1 MLSSI
6 APAIKAVELVKQQ
19 RFNALNSL
27 VTDNADTA
35 RVKYPEGFNSCFL
48 SLEDFEDRYSNQEE
62 RKKTYTVKLPI
73 SKIYYKQG
81 QVRMVRPEYC
91 IENFLL
97 FNNTVDFCESE
108 NPVVFYDE
116 NADEFH
122 VVKKQHTTAQIAA
135 IANAT
140 GQDIEVMTRVV
151 AFNPSVSVQD
161 RSLEASKVFFK
172 EIKGINTTKDWE
184 ALPHEVAL
192 GESLSVDLVKLYESI
207 LNLTWQPINYPFPS
221 VKNPKYSITKVAQM
235 KKILSYAINDDEV
248 DSLRDIIQTICN
260 SVNWENEKPSREISV
275 YLIRAFYNFEKR
287 LHPLID
293 DAMGGIGFPFDIC
306 EHIENYFSI
315 FNMFS
320 YLGSTSSDKK
330 PWMHLI
336 KVAGHVNEYL
346 IRECGNP
353 FNGSFFHVKN
363 KQFLKAVDELANP
376 TSKRSVDIQEIK
388 AYMNLYIR

>member
-1 MLSSI
+1 MISSI

-122 VVKKQHTTAQIAA
+122 VVKKQHSFKKYTKLLCFFC
-135 IANAT
+135 NL
-140 GQDIEVMTRVV
+140 
-151 AFNPSVSVQD
+151 FNF
-161 RSLEASKVFFK
+161 L
-172 EIKGINTTKDWE
+172 
-184 ALPHEVAL
+184 L
-192 GESLSVDLVKLYESI
+192 
-207 LNLTWQPINYPFPS
+207 
-221 VKNPKYSITKVAQM
+221 
-235 KKILSYAINDDEV
+235 
-248 DSLRDIIQTICN
+248 
-260 SVNWENEKPSREISV
+260 
-275 YLIRAFYNFEKR
+275 
-287 LHPLID
+287 LHP
-293 DAMGGIGFPFDIC
+293 
-306 EHIENYFSI
+306 SI
-315 FNMFS
+315 QVCFL
-320 YLGSTSSDKK
+320 YL
-330 PWMHLI
+330 
-336 KVAGHVNEYL
+336 
-346 IRECGNP
+346 
-353 FNGSFFHVKN
+353 
-363 KQFLKAVDELANP
+363 
-376 TSKRSVDIQEIK
+376 
-388 AYMNLYIR
+388 MNIH

>member
-27 VTDNADTA
+27 VIDNADTA

-91 IENFLL
+91 IENFQL
-97 FNNTVDFCESE
+97 FNNSVDFCESE

-192 GESLSVDLVKLYESI
+192 GESLSVDLVNLYESI

-248 DSLRDIIQTICN
+248 DNLRDIIQTICN
-260 SVNWENEKPSREISV
+260 SVDWENEKPSREISV

-293 DAMGGIGFPFDIC
+293 DAMGGLGFPFDIC

-346 IRECGNP
+346 IRERGNP

-376 TSKRSVDIQEIK
+376 TSKRTVEIQEIK

>member
-1 MLSSI
+1 
-6 APAIKAVELVKQQ
+6 
-19 RFNALNSL
+19 
-27 VTDNADTA
+27 
-35 RVKYPEGFNSCFL
+35 
-48 SLEDFEDRYSNQEE
+48 
-62 RKKTYTVKLPI
+62 
-73 SKIYYKQG
+73 
-81 QVRMVRPEYC
+81 MVRPEYC

-135 IANAT
+135 ISNAT

-192 GESLSVDLVKLYESI
+192 GESLSVDLVNLYESI

-235 KKILSYAINDDEV
+235 KKLLTYAINDDEV
-248 DSLRDIIQTICN
+248 DGLRDIIQTICN
-260 SVNWENEKPSREISV
+260 SVDWENEKPSREISV

-287 LHPLID
+287 LHPILD
-293 DAMGGIGFPFDIC
+293 DHMGTLGLPFDIC

-315 FNMFS
+315 FDMFS
-320 YLGSTSSDKK
+320 YLGSTSSHKK

-336 KVAGHVNEYL
+336 KVAKHVNEYL
-346 IRECGNP
+346 VREGGEKKP
-353 FNGSFFHVKN
+353 FFTIK
-363 KQFLKAVDELANP
+363 KKPFLNAIDELANP
-376 TSKRSVDIQEIK
+376 GSKRTVPMDEIK
-388 AYMNLYIR
+388 SYINAFM

>member
-27 VTDNADTA
+27 VIDNADTA

-91 IENFLL
+91 IENFQL
-97 FNNTVDFCESE
+97 FNNSVDFCESE

-135 IANAT
+135 ISNAT
-140 GQDIEVMTRVV
+140 GQDIEVMTRVI

-192 GESLSVDLVKLYESI
+192 GESLSVDLVNLYESI

-248 DSLRDIIQTICN
+248 DNLRDIIQTICN
-260 SVNWENEKPSREISV
+260 SVNWKNEKPSQEISV

-293 DAMGGIGFPFDIC
+293 DAMGGLGFPFDIC

>member
-1 MLSSI
+1 MISSI

-91 IENFLL
+91 IENFQL
-97 FNNTVDFCESE
+97 FNNSVDFCESE

-161 RSLEASKVFFK
+161 RSVEASKVFFK

-248 DSLRDIIQTICN
+248 DNLRDIIQTICN